1 MPRSIATSN
10 APSDA
15 GAPSQALVP
24 ALATSTSDIPR
35 SIATLR
41 ASASAIGLRQ
51 VLPVHTKRIFT
62 SADQTRYAFS
72 QNIRGDRA
80 GTDDSRSSSGA
91 IDDCRGL
98 RRRQSPAIQ
107 HTEYAARDRIRP
119 LADDF

>member
-51 VLPVHTKRIFT
+51 VLPVQTKRIFT
-62 SADQTRYAFS
+62 SADETRYAFS

-80 GTDDSRSSSGA
+80 RADDSRSPTRA
-91 IDDCRGL
+91 IHDG
-98 RRRQSPAIQ
+98 RR
-107 HTEYAARDRIRP
+107 
-119 LADDF
+119 L